1 MKHILMVLVILI
13 GLTMTSCSRPPD
25 NIEDGLHWLETV
37 DRNGDYYI
45 VRHRQT
51 GVCYLVSRSGLVML
65 VNTDGA
71 PYTMGSSNGS

>member
-1 MKHILMVLVILI
+1 MKRLIIIALLCFILT
-13 GLTMTSCSRPPD
+13 GCSRPPD

-51 GVCYLVSRSGLVML
+51 GVCYLVSRNGLVML
-65 VNTDGA
+65 ANADGT
-71 PYTMGSSNGS
+71 PYTLGSNNGS

>member
-1 MKHILMVLVILI
+1 MKRIILI
-13 GLTMTSCSRPPD
+13 TLLCLTLTGCSHPPD

-51 GVCYLVSRSGLVML
+51 GVCYLVSQRGLVML
-65 VNTDGA
+65 VNTDGS
-71 PYTMGSSNGS
+71 PYTMGSNNDG

>member
-1 MKHILMVLVILI
+1 MKRLILI
-13 GLTMTSCSRPPD
+13 TLLCLTLTGCREHPK

-51 GVCYLVSRSGLVML
+51 GVCYLVSKRGLVML
-65 VNTDGA
+65 VNTDGT
-71 PYTMGSSNGS
+71 PYTMGSNDGS

>member
-1 MKHILMVLVILI
+1 MRKVLMAVLIVILI
-13 GLTMTSCSRPPD
+13 SLTGCSRPPD

-51 GVCYLVSRSGLVML
+51 GVCYLVSRTGLVML
-65 VNTDGA
+65 VNTDGT
-71 PYTMGSSNGS
+71 PYTMGSNNGS